1 MVHFAT
7 VVCRSSCEHFVH
19 VPDVLVFLMWL
30 VGVFQGFFSFKDQLW
45 NVFAREE
52 NVGDWAEIRCESRS
66 LGVWDLTCLHD
77 KAYDTKNRG
86 TGRFH
91 EGQNAMT
98 DRIIRIGLKFCLL

>member
-19 VPDVLVFLMWL
+19 VPDVLVFSMWL
-30 VGVFQGFFSFKDQLW
+30 VGVFQWFFSFKDQLW

-66 LGVWDLTCLHD
+66 LGVWDSCVCMIRPMIPKFVGLDVLR
-77 KAYDTKNRG
+77 RG
-86 TGRFH
+86 KM
-91 EGQNAMT
+91 Q
-98 DRIIRIGLKFCLL
+98 